1 MKERKEDP
9 NLRSQHKSDHA
20 KQRRKSTEASKFAT
34 SLPTAA
40 RLRKYQL
47 KRKTDKW
54 KRKKGRQEYLG
65 LTDYYSHKQTA
76 PEYLPYLRT
85 DKAHIELATQREI
98 KCATHQYFGQNSTRI

>member
-1 MKERKEDP
+1 MKERKENP
-9 NLRSQHKSDHA
+9 NF
-20 KQRRKSTEASKFAT
+20 KFAT
-34 SLPTAA
+34 SLPTTA
-40 RLRKYQL
+40 RLRRYQL
-47 KRKTDKW
+47 KGKNDKW
-54 KRKKGRQEYLG
+54 KRKRGRQEYLG